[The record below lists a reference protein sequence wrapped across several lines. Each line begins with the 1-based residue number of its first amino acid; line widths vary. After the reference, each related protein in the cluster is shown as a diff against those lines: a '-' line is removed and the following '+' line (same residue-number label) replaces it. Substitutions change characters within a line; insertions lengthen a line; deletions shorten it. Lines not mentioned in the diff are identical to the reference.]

1 MSSYEI
7 EHFKSQVD
15 IVDVIGGDCA
25 LSPDGSRLC
34 GAHCKHSSKSGKSL
48 KVYPD
53 QQSFYCFNCHAG
65 GDVISYVMN
74 RDGSSFIEAMKWL
87 SGKFNIPLPNWTP
100 EEQAK
105 FEKRQSEKEVISN
118 ILHDAFRIYH
128 DEMSESH
135 QNYFRGRGLIDETID
150 NELLGYAPNDDTF
163 LVSHLKDKYDSKE
176 LLLSGLFVK
185 VSGGIKDA
193 YQRRYLIPYWHQ
205 KKIVYSIGRLDT
217 DDPEEI
223 EQLPKWNRGKYKK
236 HLTRSDKFPYVSE
249 TIENVIYNADCV
261 RSFEE
266 GVITE
271 GIIDSL
277 LAKQA
282 GFGVISPV
290 TVRFKKHDIEE
301 LCKLAKHWKTVYI
314 INDSEITKRGEEGA
328 LQTAEALF
336 QDGQDVRLVTL
347 PLPEGTDK
355 IDLADYLNVSADEKE
370 NRIEELKQLMAEAP
384 DFIEWKID
392 EVAKLSEREQRK
404 EIKPILEKLVA
415 LTPVEQGYYT
425 GIIAK
430 NLSIN
435 KGDITDTLKT
445 LSKKEQSAQTETTT
459 EQKEPTIVQSDK
471 PIGLDFSLAQ
481 DFVDDTLSYCIYL
494 PMDFDGHVQLMPHLI
509 TSNREAILITQE
521 TLAKKDI
528 YLEKL
533 VPPSNM
539 NRWAVDT
546 NTDYNV
552 HQFLES
558 GSISSVEVYK
568 DLHQTLKRFLWHP
581 DDSLHII
588 LSLWTMESYVF
599 MLFDSVGYLSATATK
614 RAAKTRILELL
625 EELAFNAML
634 LSGQSEAYTYRKI
647 ENDRVT
653 LLLDEADRLAKQ
665 SKFGNT
671 LLEQLRSGYKRTG
684 KTGLCEGESHRPT
697 EFSTYSMKAFA
708 NVEGIEEMLSD
719 RVIILNPE
727 RKPIDVKVDRLLMY
741 REKGHFQL
749 LRNKLYTWALCHAKQ
764 IHDAYTN
771 MEIPGVYYDYISDRE
786 EEIWAGLLAVAK
798 VIDSEANAGLFELAL
813 NVAKV
818 NKQRKIAEEA
828 TGSLDS
834 QFLEGLLDYLNNG
847 NPKPII
853 EAVDGKERKY
863 YPKWEMEYHLA
874 DFFGWSHITSQ
885 KFISDYLTRLRILE
899 NVREPNAIRKVVN
912 APIKDRDGGFKRDP
926 GGAFIMESKR
936 MVHYWLDEIRIKDV
950 AKRYDILMK

>member
-1 MSSYEI
+1 MNI
-7 EHFKSQVD
+7 EYFKNQID
-15 IVDVIGGDCA
+15 IVDVISGDGA
-25 LSPDGSRLC
+25 LSQDGSRLC
-34 GAHCKHSSKSGKSL
+34 GAHVTHESKSGQSL
-48 KVYPD
+48 KVYPN
-53 QQSFYCFNCHAG
+53 QQSFYCFNCSAG
-65 GDVISYVMN
+65 GDVISYIMN
-74 RDGSSFIEAMKWL
+74 RDECSFVDAMRWL
-87 SGKFNIPLPNWTP
+87 SEKFNVPLPAWTP
-100 EEQAK
+100 EQKAK
-105 FEKRQSEKEVISN
+105 FEKRQSEKEVIGN
-118 ILHDAFRIYH
+118 ILHDAFKIYH
-128 DEMSESH
+128 DEMDEAYRD
-135 QNYFRGRGLIDETID
+135 YFRGRGLSDKTID
-150 NELLGYAPNDDTF
+150 TELLGYAPNDDTF
-163 LVSHLKDKYDSKE
+163 LFKRLREKYSERE
-176 LLLSGLFVK
+176 LLLSGMFVK

-223 EQLPKWNRGKYKK
+223 EKLPEWNRGKYKK
-236 HLTRSDKFPYVSE
+236 HLTHSAKHPYVSE

-266 GVITE
+266 GIITE
-271 GIIDSL
+271 GIVDAL

-290 TVRFKKHDIEE
+290 TVRFKKRDIEE
-301 LCKLAKHWKTVYI
+301 LCKLAKHWKIVYI

-415 LTPVEQGYYT
+415 LTPVKQGYYT

-435 KGDITDTLKT
+435 KGDITDTLKA
-445 LSKKEQSAQTETTT
+445 LSKKEQSAQIETTT

-481 DFVDDTLSYCIYL
+481 DFVDGTLSYCIYL

-509 TSNREAILITQE
+509 TSKREAIRITPE

-528 YLEKL
+528 YPEKI

-552 HQFLES
+552 HQFLA
-558 GSISSVEVYK
+558 GSTISSVEVYK

-599 MLFDSVGYLSATATK
+599 MMFDSVGYLSATATK

-727 RKPIDVKVDRLLMY
+727 RKPVDVKVDRLLMY
-741 REKGHFQL
+741 REKVHFQI

-771 MEIPGVYYDYISDRE
+771 MEIPNVYYDYISDRE

-828 TGSLDS
+828 TGSRDS

-847 NPKPII
+847 NPNPII
-853 EAVDGKERKY
+853 EKVDGAERKY
-863 YPKWEMEYHLA
+863 YPRWEIEYHVA
-874 DFFGWSHITSQ
+874 DFFGWTGITSN
-885 KFISDYLTRLRILE
+885 KLVADYLTRLRILE
-899 NVREPNAIRKVVN
+899 SVQKPNAIRKRVKS
-912 APIKDRDGGFKRDP
+912 PQKQKDGTFEKDYWGKFVEEETQM
-926 GGAFIMESKR
+926 I
-936 MVHYWLDEIRIKDV
+936 HYWLDEERIKEV
-950 AKRYDILMK
+950 ARRYDIQVDN